1 MARITTKQL
10 KEMVADHAAT
20 FEGWRLF
27 QGTAFVRQ
35 HDPVQQMVWF
45 ETLRTGE
52 YRANCMICASM
63 LDWVRMLPQSLDVC
77 HQISLKLHS
86 ARKAGIAAA
95 MEQQFRPSIRHP
107 IDIVEVLRLC
117 ESEARETVNDWAML
131 AILNAWLGRRD
142 QALSYCS
149 RAQSGSPL
157 VVTPLDPEIKSFCD
171 SLAGAVTRGTAPDF
185 LQSAI
190 REHAKATPS

>member
-1 MARITTKQL
+1 MVRMTTKQL
-10 KEMVADHAAT
+10 KEVVADYVAT
-20 FEGWRLF
+20 FEGWRSF
-27 QGTAFVRQ
+27 QGTAFVRE
-35 HDPVQQMVWF
+35 HGPVQQMVWF
-45 ETLRTGE
+45 EAPSTGE
-52 YRANCMICASM
+52 YRTMCIIKASM
-63 LDWVRMLPQSLDVC
+63 LHWVQMLLQSLDLR
-77 HQISLKLHS
+77 HRPKLKQHPD
-86 ARKAGIAAA
+86 RKAGVVAA

-107 IDIVEVLRLC
+107 IDIIEVLRLC

-149 RAQSGSPL
+149 RVQSGSPL
-157 VVTPLDPEIKSFCD
+157 VITPLDPEIKSFCD

-190 REHAKATPS
+190 QEHAKVTPS

>member
-10 KEMVADHAAT
+10 KEVVADYAAT
-20 FEGWRLF
+20 FEGWRSF
-27 QGTAFVRQ
+27 QGTAFVRE
-35 HDPVQQMVWF
+35 HGPVQQMVWF
-45 ETLRTGE
+45 DTPSTGQ
-52 YRANCMICASM
+52 YRAICVISASM
-63 LDWVRMLPQSLDVC
+63 LEWVRMPAQWLDLR
-77 HQISLKLHS
+77 HRPTLKQHPG
-86 ARKAGIAAA
+86 RKAEIATA

-131 AILNAWLGRRD
+131 AILNAWLGRQD

-149 RAQSGSPL
+149 RVQSGSPL

-190 REHAKATPS
+190 QEHAKATPS